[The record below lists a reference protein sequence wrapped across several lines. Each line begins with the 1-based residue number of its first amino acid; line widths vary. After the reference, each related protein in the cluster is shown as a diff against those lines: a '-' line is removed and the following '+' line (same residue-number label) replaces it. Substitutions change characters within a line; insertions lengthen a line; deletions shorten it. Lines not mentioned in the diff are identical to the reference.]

1 MSKVR
6 LKKERTNKDRPKPKK
21 FALEQIDELKF
32 MLIIIKPELEKQVST
47 RLEEL
52 GGRVLLSKLGEG
64 ISKNKSLELLGIQT
78 NQSVL
83 IFACARKE
91 DADNMLVALNLEFNF
106 TEPGNGLGL
115 TIDCDGYMGTKGLFV

>member
-1 MSKVR
+1 MQKSKD
-6 LKKERTNKDRPKPKK
+6 KSKPKK

-32 MLIIIKPELEKQVST
+32 MLIIVKPEIEKPVIS

-52 GGRVLLSKLGEG
+52 GGRVLLSKIGEG

-78 NQSVL
+78 SESLL

-115 TIDCDGYMGTKGLFV
+115 TIDCDGYMGAKGLFV

>member
-6 LKKERTNKDRPKPKK
+6 LKKGQSSKEKSRPKK
-21 FALEQIDELKF
+21 FSLEQIDELKF
-32 MLIIIKPELEKQVST
+32 MLIIVKPEMEKSVSI

-78 NQSVL
+78 NQNVL

-91 DADNMLVALNLEFNF
+91 DADNMLVALNMEFNF

-115 TIDCDGYMGTKGLFV
+115 TIDCDGYMGAKGLFV

>member
-1 MSKVR
+1 MSKEK
-6 LKKERTNKDRPKPKK
+6 LKKGRMGKDRVKPKK
-21 FALEQIDELKF
+21 FSLEQIDELKF

-52 GGRVLLSKLGEG
+52 CGRVLLSKLGEG

-91 DADNMLVALNLEFNF
+91 DADNMLVALNMEFNF

-115 TIDCDGYMGTKGLFV
+115 TIECDGYMGAKGLFV

>member
-1 MSKVR
+1 MNKKRDNKMGKSKE
-6 LKKERTNKDRPKPKK
+6 KFKPKK

-32 MLIIIKPELEKQVST
+32 MLIIVKPEIEKPVIS

-52 GGRVLLSKLGEG
+52 GGRVLLSKIGEG
-64 ISKNKSLELLGIQT
+64 ISKNKSLELLGIQST
-78 NQSVL
+78 ESLL

-115 TIDCDGYMGTKGLFV
+115 TIDCDGYMGAKGLFV

>member
-1 MSKVR
+1 MKI
-6 LKKERTNKDRPKPKK
+6 KKRSHYRPKK
-21 FALEQIDELKF
+21 FSLDQIDELKF
-32 MLIIIKPELEKQVST
+32 VLIIVKPELEKTTTT

-52 GGRVLLSKLGEG
+52 GGRVLITKIGEG

-78 NQSVL
+78 TQSCL

-91 DADNMLVALNLEFNF
+91 DADNLLVALNMELNF

-115 TIDCDGYMGTKGLFV
+115 TIDVDGYMGTKGLFV